1 MTNDITPSDPLSC
14 TGKALREFASPT
26 NNNSNNHSVKTPK
39 QSSSKRYSIV
49 NNQTHHND
57 RYTPRSVTATPSVK
71 TSARTTRFFS
81 PNAPSSH
88 PSVPPNTN
96 ERNLVQRFNDEY
108 KRSLIDQEIGTRA
121 RQESVRNIM
130 FFTVILFAVYLVIG
144 CLYYSVWNMES
155 QWTMEESLLFLIY
168 TVTTVGYG
176 SHDIPK
182 SPDSRVS
189 TIIFIL
195 VGIALVTV
203 FFSEI
208 FQYIVIKAARAQY
221 LHDEENMTIRSLQV
235 IESHHDGM
243 VDADRHSTRGNSDCI
258 DIENQSRHHY
268 MRCKQNI
275 SKGKRRG
282 HALRSVIF
290 DTYSWF
296 KNLVKH
302 TMFGQCFIILLP
314 FTLLLLVGSIVV
326 GLIEGWSAIDS
337 FYWAVVTLT
346 TVGTSIFTVLFRL
359 HCYYHV
365 KLLIFNFELLLYRT
379 MMMQK

>member
-14 TGKALREFASPT
+14 TGMALREFASPP
-26 NNNSNNHSVKTPK
+26 NNSNNHSVKTPK

-49 NNQTHHND
+49 NNHTHHND
-57 RYTPRSVTATPSVK
+57 RNTPIVTATPSVK

-81 PNAPSSH
+81 PNAPSLH
-88 PSVPPNTN
+88 PSLPPNTN
-96 ERNLVQRFNDEY
+96 ERNLVKRFNDEY
-108 KRSLIDQEIGTRA
+108 KQSLIDQEIGTRA
-121 RQESVRNIM
+121 RQESVRNIT

-182 SPDSRVS
+182 SPDSRVM

-195 VGIALVTV
+195 AGIALVTV

-221 LHDEENMTIRSLQV
+221 LHDEENMTIRNLQV
-235 IESHHDGM
+235 IESHHDDM
-243 VDADRHSTRGNSDCI
+243 VDTDSHSTRSNSNCV
-258 DIENQSRHHY
+258 DIENQSRCHF
-268 MRCKQNI
+268 MRFKQNI

-282 HALRSVIF
+282 RALRSVIF

-296 KNLVKH
+296 KNLAKH

-314 FTLLLLVGSIVV
+314 FSLLLLVGSIVV

-346 TVGTSIFTVLFRL
+346 TVGTSTVAVLFKID
-359 HCYYHV
+359 CYYHV
-365 KLLIFNFELLLYRT
+365 RLLIFHFYFCFIEP
-379 MMMQK
+379 